1 MRDPGSASPAP
12 YRVHARGKSEDAD
25 SLEQAVGRGRV
36 LAHEGERAVAVT
48 RHTRSGQSESERPI
62 WCIWADEGGSFRQTR
77 TPKYVEQVKGVAL
90 SGRGKLPS

>member
-1 MRDPGSASPAP
+1 VRDPGSASPAL
-12 YRVHARGKSEDAD
+12 YRIHARGKSEDAD

-36 LAHEGERAVAVT
+36 LAHEGECAVAVT
-48 RHTRSGQSESERPI
+48 RRTGESERPI

-90 SGRGKLPS
+90 TGRGKLPS